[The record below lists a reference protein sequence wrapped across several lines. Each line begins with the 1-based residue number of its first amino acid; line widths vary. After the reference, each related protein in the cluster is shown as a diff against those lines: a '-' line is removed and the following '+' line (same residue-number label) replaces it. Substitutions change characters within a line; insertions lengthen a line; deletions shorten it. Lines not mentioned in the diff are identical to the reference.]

1 MLLSKNKKDERGV
14 FMQEA
19 IIIIAVIALAEILV
33 AWKTKVLGL
42 IFPAGSL
49 IYLVYE
55 YYVKMH
61 DANFRWVD
69 LAFPGSLFAVTLIIW
84 IGMSAKKRN
93 RRSY

>member
-1 MLLSKNKKDERGV
+1 
-14 FMQEA
+14 MQKV
-19 IIIIAVIALAEILV
+19 IIIIAVVALVEILIV
-33 AWKTKVLGL
+33 WKTKLLGL
-42 IFPAGSL
+42 FFPAGSL

-61 DANFRWVD
+61 DANFRWLD
-69 LAFPGSLFAVTLIIW
+69 LTFPGSLFAVTLIIW